1 MNVRWHCCYFI
12 IISLCKW
19 KSCLENW
26 GLALRGE
33 GQGDHFLRTGIGE
46 QMEDKGFLRRG
57 LRGKGELMLV
67 RTLKESR
74 VYQPLGGRG
83 KEGSWQVVGR
93 ENQIVPKCLN
103 SSLGSSPPVLV
114 LVLPTSSLLPT
125 ACYHVLPTP
134 SPGLGLRW
142 G

>member
-33 GQGDHFLRTGIGE
+33 GRGDHFLRTGIGE

-74 VYQPLGGRG
+74 VYQPLG
-83 KEGSWQVVGR
+83 
-93 ENQIVPKCLN
+93 
-103 SSLGSSPPVLV
+103 
-114 LVLPTSSLLPT
+114 
-125 ACYHVLPTP
+125 
-134 SPGLGLRW
+134 
-142 G
+142 